1 MVSQG
6 GIAQMPGTSEPM
18 AAVAPGNELPQAAP
32 TKGFVLIGVA
42 IAFGWPLVLLIP
54 GVSGLNIT
62 NTRDDAVNIV
72 VKWLV
77 VAGLCMIAFRAQR
90 RPPWEFGVRAV
101 RWQDV
106 LAAIGGVIV
115 GIALSGVTNPTVTT
129 SPSVDEL
136 QEIAAVS
143 VSLRVA
149 LVVTAGI
156 CEEFIYRSFA
166 IEELT
171 FLTGK
176 RWLSAA
182 LAWVFFTVAHV
193 RLYDW
198 SGALIVPGTLGAVLT
213 ALYLWRRNLASC
225 ALMHATVDAMFIVI
239 LPALVKTA

>member
-1 MVSQG
+1 
-6 GIAQMPGTSEPM
+6 
-18 AAVAPGNELPQAAP
+18 
-32 TKGFVLIGVA
+32 
-42 IAFGWPLVLLIP
+42 
-54 GVSGLNIT
+54 
-62 NTRDDAVNIV
+62 
-72 VKWLV
+72 
-77 VAGLCMIAFRAQR
+77 MIAFRAQR
-90 RPPWEFGVRAV
+90 RPPLEFGIRAV
-101 RWQDV
+101 RWRDV
-106 LAAIGGVIV
+106 LAGIGGVIV
-115 GIALSGVTNPTVTT
+115 GIVLSGVANRTVTM

-182 LAWVFFTVAHV
+182 VAWVFFTVGHV
-193 RLYDW
+193 RLYDL
-198 SGALIVPGTLGAVLT
+198 SSALIVPGTLGAVLT

-225 ALMHATVDAMFIVI
+225 VLVHATMDAMFILI

>member
-1 MVSQG
+1 
-6 GIAQMPGTSEPM
+6 MPGTSEPM
-18 AAVAPGNELPQAAP
+18 AAVAPGNDLQEAAP

-54 GVSGLNIT
+54 GVSDLNIT
-62 NTRDDAVNIV
+62 NTRDDAVNIG

-90 RPPWEFGVRAV
+90 RPPLEFGIRGV
-101 RWQDV
+101 RWRDV
-106 LAAIGGVIV
+106 LVAIGGVIV
-115 GIALSGVTNPTVTT
+115 GIVLSGVANRTVTM
-129 SPSVDEL
+129 SLSADEL

-182 LAWVFFTVAHV
+182 VAWVFFTVGHA
-193 RLYDW
+193 RLYDL
-198 SGALIVPGTLGAVLT
+198 SSALIVPGILGAVLT

-225 ALMHATVDAMFIVI
+225 AFMHATVDAMFIVI

>member
-1 MVSQG
+1 MSST
-6 GIAQMPGTSEPM
+6 PEPM
-18 AAVAPGNELPQAAP
+18 AVVAPGNDVQEATP

-54 GVSGLNIT
+54 GVSGLSIT
-62 NTRDDAVNIV
+62 NIRDDAVNIG

-77 VAGLCMIAFRAQR
+77 VAGLCMIAFRAQKR
-90 RPPWEFGVRAV
+90 LPSEFGIRGV
-101 RWQDV
+101 RWRDV

-115 GIALSGVTNPTVTT
+115 GIALSGVADRTVAMP
-129 SPSVDEL
+129 PSMDDL

-176 RWLSAA
+176 RWLSAVV
-182 LAWVFFTVAHV
+182 AWAFFTLGHA
-193 RLYDW
+193 RLYDL
-198 SGALIVPGTLGAVLT
+198 SAALIVPGTLGAVLT
-213 ALYLWRRNLASC
+213 VLYLWRRNLASC
-225 ALMHATVDAMFIVI
+225 VLMHATIDAAFIVI
-239 LPALVKTA
+239 LPALANTA

>member
-1 MVSQG
+1 M
-6 GIAQMPGTSEPM
+6 
-18 AAVAPGNELPQAAP
+18 
-32 TKGFVLIGVA
+32 
-42 IAFGWPLVLLIP
+42 
-54 GVSGLNIT
+54 
-62 NTRDDAVNIV
+62 
-72 VKWLV
+72 
-77 VAGLCMIAFRAQR
+77 
-90 RPPWEFGVRAV
+90 
-101 RWQDV
+101 
-106 LAAIGGVIV
+106 IV
-115 GIALSGVTNPTVTT
+115 GIALSGVTNPTVTM
-129 SPSVDEL
+129 SSSVDEL

-149 LVVTAGI
+149 VVATAGI

-182 LAWVFFTVAHV
+182 LAGVFFTVAHV
-193 RLYDW
+193 RLYDL

-225 ALMHATVDAMFIVI
+225 ALMHSTVDAMFMVI

>member
-1 MVSQG
+1 
-6 GIAQMPGTSEPM
+6 MPSTPEPM
-18 AAVAPGNELPQAAP
+18 TAVAPGNDVQEAAP

-42 IAFGWPLVLLIP
+42 IAFGWPLVLLVP

-62 NTRDDAVNIV
+62 NTRDDAVNIG

-90 RPPWEFGVRAV
+90 RPPLEFGIRAV

-115 GIALSGVTNPTVTT
+115 GIALSGVANPTVTM
-129 SPSVDEL
+129 SLSVDEL

-182 LAWVFFTVAHV
+182 VAWVFFTVAHV
-193 RLYDW
+193 RLYDL
-198 SGALIVPGTLGAVLT
+198 SRALIVPGILGAVLT

-239 LPALVKTA
+239 LPALVKAA